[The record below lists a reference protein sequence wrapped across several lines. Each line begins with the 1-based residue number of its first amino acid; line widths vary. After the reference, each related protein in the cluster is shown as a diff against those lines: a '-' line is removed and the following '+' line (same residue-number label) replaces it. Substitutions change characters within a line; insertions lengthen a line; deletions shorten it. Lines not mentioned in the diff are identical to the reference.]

1 MAISFEA
8 ALGVH
13 PRALA
18 FRGVRAEVIAGNLA
32 NIDTPGFKARDVEFK
47 TILNGQLSG
56 DATTDG
62 RHLDMPP
69 TGQNNSM
76 LYRIPFHQTT
86 DGNSV
91 ELGVEQAYFSQNAM
105 DFQTSLI
112 FLRKKL
118 GSLEQAIKGGR

>member
-76 LYRIPFHQTT
+76 LYRIP
-86 DGNSV
+86 
-91 ELGVEQAYFSQNAM
+91 
-105 DFQTSLI
+105 
-112 FLRKKL
+112 
-118 GSLEQAIKGGR
+118 

>member
-1 MAISFEA
+1 MAISFES

-13 PRALA
+13 PQALA
-18 FRGVRAEVIAGNLA
+18 FRGIRAEVIAGNLA

-47 TILNGQLSG
+47 SILKGQLSG
-56 DATTDG
+56 DASTDD

-69 TGQNNSM
+69 SAQDSSM
-76 LYRIPFHQTT
+76 MYRIPFQQST

-91 ELGVEQAYFSQNAM
+91 ELGVEQASFSQNAM

-118 GSLEQAIKGGR
+118 GSLEQAIKGGL